1 MKTNI
6 EELKEWREDAR
17 RGLKREVEQ
26 LREKEERIEE
36 YLRALDATDELLTEV
51 DDLKE
56 ELERKQGEIDDLT
69 ARLEQKEAETVSL
82 RQQLLEARNQSLE
95 AEVNAK
101 PMEIH
106 NHFEHGSSAQVFNDK
121 VTGKFTKKRRWKR
134 IIKKSMS

>member
-134 IIKKSMS
+134 IIKKNKS

>member
-56 ELERKQGEIDDLT
+56 EL
-69 ARLEQKEAETVSL
+69 
-82 RQQLLEARNQSLE
+82 
-95 AEVNAK
+95 
-101 PMEIH
+101 
-106 NHFEHGSSAQVFNDK
+106 
-121 VTGKFTKKRRWKR
+121 
-134 IIKKSMS
+134 